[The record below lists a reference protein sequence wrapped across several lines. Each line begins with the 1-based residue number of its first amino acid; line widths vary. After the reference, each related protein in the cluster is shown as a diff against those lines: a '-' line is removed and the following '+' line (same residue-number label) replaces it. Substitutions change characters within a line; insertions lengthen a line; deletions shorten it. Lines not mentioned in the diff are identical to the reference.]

1 MLDDLSAV
9 SAALLAEVAA
19 MGFPPVR
26 VRKAI
31 KAGCADADAVVTW
44 VLEHG
49 EDPGIDD
56 GEDSKNGD
64 RGAPAAAVADPVS
77 ARGVP
82 FGATARTSVLVARGS
97 ASGHSVDEFEGVHE
111 QRR

>member
-1 MLDDLSAV
+1 MLDDLNAV
-9 SAALLAEVAA
+9 SDALLAEVA
-19 MGFPPVR
+19 

-77 ARGVP
+77 AP
-82 FGATARTSVLVARGS
+82 A
-97 ASGHSVDEFEGVHE
+97 ASLDI
-111 QRR
+111 